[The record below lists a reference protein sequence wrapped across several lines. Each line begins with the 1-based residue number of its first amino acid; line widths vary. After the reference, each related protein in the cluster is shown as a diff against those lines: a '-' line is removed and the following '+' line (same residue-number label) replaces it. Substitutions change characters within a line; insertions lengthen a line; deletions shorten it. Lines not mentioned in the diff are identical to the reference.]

1 MRLFL
6 HEQHDGHVDPT
17 GAPEITKGLCF
28 GSCCLFFLL
37 FHGLFSNGLLV
48 WWSFFFFLYRGVV
61 NVLSFYFVYIPSPL
75 KLVKLKFC
83 KRLVLDITLP
93 YPKILIVTP
102 VYNVLKYFRFL
113 REINERGLCL
123 LTGVP
128 TEEDMV
134 ARVMYLYLFLR
145 RILS

>member
-1 MRLFL
+1 MLTLPEHLRLPKAY
-6 HEQHDGHVDPT
+6 VSVRV
-17 GAPEITKGLCF
+17 AY
-28 GSCCLFFLL
+28 
-37 FHGLFSNGLLV
+37 
-48 WWSFFFFLYRGVV
+48 SFFFFMVCFQTVCLCDGLFFSFLYRGVV

-75 KLVKLKFC
+75 KLVKSKFC

-93 YPKILIVTP
+93 FPKILIVTP